1 MNNSQNNKQD
11 NKQNNKT
18 IKKNR
23 EEAKASIMNLEK
35 LKLEYR
41 LQLNAYKQA
50 IADYINYLQQN
61 AQTPCNNYSAD
72 TTGISQACY
81 NDIWQKSGCGGGF
94 ATPSASSSWALSQTL
109 NGLIQDSWY
118 WATETDY
125 NHRMGCYGNPGN
137 PYIIIGVGDDSNIY
151 SRQGLDAPWE
161 IINDNSNGQI
171 VTVFTGSDGK
181 LYATNNVNEIIYKN
195 NWSDSSWIG
204 YGSNADTCCV
214 LGAAMAQDGTIVGV
228 GTDHTLWTTSSF
240 NGGWTQTASPGEW
253 CSYITIAPDG
263 SVFVVGSDKNIWK
276 INSYKTL
283 SSEIWQSMEADW
295 ICCVMAITI
304 APDGTLIGLGTNQQ
318 IYTIANYTT
327 IPCEWIGPYNSEN
340 DSCCVTSITTV
351 SNPNYNSSN
360 FNTTTAPN
368 FNINNPPMTKMQGK
382 VFWGSGQ
389 AGSQSVYTG
398 GTVEQCQALCS
409 STANCSGATY
419 NPTAHGQPMCFLR
432 TGDGQVVPALDSDVA
447 IIPEGQKYLL
457 IIEAINNKL
466 ISTNQQIQNII
477 NQSQPVYDSMKTE
490 RQQQNKELIQ
500 NYAKLVAE
508 REKIAETL
516 KSYEDLDK
524 SEQQGQMRVTQK
536 QYSYILL
543 SIIAIGVIFIL
554 YKFSGILT
562 SQPQG
567 DSQIYNQ
574 TGGEI
579 PQSTYYVL
587 LIIIIL
593 IILFNYYS
601 NIKKTTTDATNSVF
615 GAFSSVFGSFGNFF
629 SLSDN

>member
-1 MNNSQNNKQD
+1 MNNNQNN
-11 NKQNNKT
+11 NNQNIKKGNKT

-35 LKLEYR
+35 LKMEYS

-61 AQTPCNNYSAD
+61 AETPCSNYSAD
-72 TTGISQACY
+72 TTGISQVCY
-81 NDIWQKSGCGGGF
+81 SDIWQKSGCGGGT
-94 ATPSASSSWALSQTL
+94 AAPNASSSWASSQTL
-109 NGLIQDSWY
+109 NGLINDSWL

-161 IINDNSNGQI
+161 IINDNSNGNI
-171 VTVFTGSDGK
+171 ATIFTGSDGK
-181 LYATNNVNEIIYKN
+181 LYGTINKNNDTIVYKN
-195 NWSDSSWIG
+195 NWSDSTWSQSISG
-204 YGSNADTCCV
+204 TCCV
-214 LGAAMAQDGTIVGV
+214 LGAAMGQNGAIVGI
-228 GTDHTLWTTSSF
+228 GTDHTLYTKPNLT
-240 NGGWTQTASPGEW
+240 GAWTQTASAGEW
-253 CSYITIAPDG
+253 CGYITIAPDG
-263 SVFVVGSDKNIWK
+263 SVFVVGSDNNIWK
-276 INSYKTL
+276 KNNYQTL
-283 SSEIWQSMEADW
+283 SSESWQSTGQGGV
-295 ICCVMAITI
+295 IAITI
-304 APDGTLIGLGTNQQ
+304 APDGTLIGVGSNQQ
-318 IYTIANYTT
+318 LYSIANYTNL
-327 IPCEWIGPYNSEN
+327 PGEWTGPYNSEN
-340 DSCCVTSITTV
+340 NSGSVTSITTV

-360 FNTTTAPN
+360 YNTTTAPD
-368 FNINNPPMTKMQGK
+368 FSINSPPLTTMPGK

-398 GTVEQCQALCS
+398 GTQEQCQALCS
-409 STANCSGATY
+409 STTNCSGATF
-419 NPTAHGQPMCFLR
+419 NPTAHGQPMCWLR
-432 TGDGQVVPALDSDVA
+432 SGEGQVVPGLDTDVA
-447 IIPEGQKYLL
+447 IIPESQKYLL
-457 IIEAINNKL
+457 IIESINTKL
-466 ISTNQQIQNII
+466 ISTNQQIQNVI
-477 NQSQPVYDSMKTE
+477 NQSQPVYNSMKTE
-490 RQQQNKELIQ
+490 GQEQNKELIQ
-500 NYAKLVAE
+500 NYMKLVAE

-524 SEQQGQMRVTQK
+524 SEQEGQMRVSQK

-543 SIIAIGVIFIL
+543 SIVAIGVIFIL
-554 YKFSGILT
+554 YKFSGVLAT
-562 SQPQG
+562 QSQG

-601 NIKKTTTDATNSVF
+601 NIKQTATSASNSVLSAF
-615 GAFSSVFGSFGNFF
+615 GSAFGSFGNFF
-629 SLSDN
+629 SLNDN

>member
-1 MNNSQNNKQD
+1 MNNNQNNNNQ
-11 NKQNNKT
+11 NKKT

-35 LKLEYR
+35 LKLEYS

-61 AQTPCNNYSAD
+61 AETPCSNYSAD

-81 NDIWQKSGCGGGF
+81 NDIWQKSGCGSGTIGY
-94 ATPSASSSWALSQTL
+94 PSASASWQQSQTM

-181 LYATNNVNEIIYKN
+181 LYATNKNDEIIYKN
-195 NWSDSSWIG
+195 NWSDSTWSG
-204 YGSNADTCCV
+204 FGSNAGTCCV
-214 LGAAMAQDGTIVGV
+214 LGAAMGQDGTIVGI
-228 GTDHTLWTTSSF
+228 GTNNTLFSTPTF
-240 NGGWTQTASPGEW
+240 NGAWTQTASAGEW
-253 CSYITIAPDG
+253 CGYITIAPDG
-263 SVFVVGSDKNIWK
+263 SVFVVGSDNNIWK
-276 INSYKTL
+276 KNNYQTL
-283 SSEIWQSMEADW
+283 SSENWQGMGSGSV
-295 ICCVMAITI
+295 IAITI
-304 APDGTLIGLGTNQQ
+304 APDGTLIGVGTNQQ
-318 IYTIANYTT
+318 IYTIANYTNL
-327 IPCEWIGPYNSEN
+327 PGEWTGPYNSEN
-340 DSCCVTSITTV
+340 NSGSVTSITTV

-360 FNTTTAPN
+360 YNTTTAPD
-368 FNINNPPMTKMQGK
+368 FSINSPPLTTMPGK
-382 VFWGSGQ
+382 AFWGSGS
-389 AGSQSVYTG
+389 ASVTAG

-409 STANCSGATY
+409 STTNCSGATY
-419 NPTAHGQPMCFLR
+419 NPTAYGQPMCFLR
-432 TGDGQVVPALDSDVA
+432 TGDGQVVAALDSDIA
-447 IIPEGQKYLL
+447 IIPEAQKYLL
-457 IIEAINNKL
+457 IIESINNKL
-466 ISTNQQIQNII
+466 ISTNQQIQNVI
-477 NQSQPVYDSMKTE
+477 NQSQPIYNSMKTE
-490 RQQQNKELIQ
+490 GQEQNKELIQ
-500 NYAKLVAE
+500 NYMKLVVE

-524 SEQQGQMRVTQK
+524 SEQEGQMRVTQK
-536 QYSYILL
+536 HYSYILL
-543 SIIAIGVIFIL
+543 SIIAIGVIFVL
-554 YKFSGILT
+554 YKFSGVLT
-562 SQPQG
+562 SQSQG
-567 DSQIYNQ
+567 DSQTYNQ

-587 LIIIIL
+587 LIIIIF

-601 NIKKTTTDATNSVF
+601 NIKQTATSTSNSVF
-615 GAFSSVFGSFGNFF
+615 SAFGSAFGSFGNFF

>member
-1 MNNSQNNKQD
+1 MNNNQNNNQ
-11 NKQNNKT
+11 NKKKDKT

-23 EEAKASIMNLEK
+23 EEAKSSIMNLEK
-35 LKLEYR
+35 LQMEYS
-41 LQLNAYKQA
+41 LQLNAYQQA

-61 AQTPCNNYSAD
+61 AETPCSNYSAD

-81 NDIWQKSGCGGGF
+81 NDIWQKSGCGTG
-94 ATPSASSSWALSQTL
+94 SASPNASTSWATSQTL
-109 NGLIQDSWY
+109 NGLINDSWL

-137 PYIIIGVGDDSNIY
+137 PYIIIGVGDDNNIY

-161 IINDNSNGQI
+161 TINDNSNGQI
-171 VTVFTGSDGK
+171 VTVFTGSNGT

-204 YGSNADTCCV
+204 YGSNAGTCCV
-214 LGAAMAQDGTIVGV
+214 LGAAMGQDGTIVGI
-228 GTDHTLWTTSSF
+228 GTNNTLFSTPSF
-240 NGGWTQTASPGEW
+240 NGTWTQTASAGEW
-253 CSYITIAPDG
+253 CGYITIAPDG
-263 SVFVVGSDKNIWK
+263 SVFVVGSDNNIWK
-276 INSYKTL
+276 KNSYQTL
-283 SSEIWQSMEADW
+283 SSENWQSTGQGGV
-295 ICCVMAITI
+295 IAITI

-318 IYTIANYTT
+318 IYTIANYTNLPGDWT
-327 IPCEWIGPYNSEN
+327 GPYNSEN
-340 DSCCVTSITTV
+340 YSGSATSITTV

-360 FNTTTAPN
+360 YNTTTAPD
-368 FNINNPPMTKMQGK
+368 FSINAPPLTTMPGK
-382 VFWGSGQ
+382 AFWGSG
-389 AGSQSVYTG
+389 SSSVSTG
-398 GTVEQCQALCS
+398 GTQEQCQALCS
-409 STANCSGATY
+409 STTNCSGATY
-419 NPTAHGQPMCFLR
+419 NPTAYAQPMCFLR

-500 NYAKLVAE
+500 NYTKLVVE

-554 YKFSGILT
+554 YKFSGVLT

-601 NIKKTTTDATNSVF
+601 NIKQEATSASNSVF
-615 GAFSSVFGSFGNFF
+615 SAFGSAFGSFGNFF
-629 SLSDN
+629 SLNDNYI

>member
-35 LKLEYR
+35 LKLEYS

-81 NDIWQKSGCGGGF
+81 NDIWQKAGCGSGTIGY
-94 ATPSASSSWALSQTL
+94 PSASASWQQSQTM
-109 NGLIQDSWY
+109 NGLINDSWL

-161 IINDNSNGQI
+161 IINDNSNGNI
-171 VTVFTGSDGK
+171 ATIFTGSDGK
-181 LYATNNVNEIIYKN
+181 LYGTINKNNNTIVYKN
-195 NWSDSSWIG
+195 NWSDSTWSQSISG
-204 YGSNADTCCV
+204 TCCV
-214 LGAAMAQDGTIVGV
+214 LGAAMGQNGAIVGI
-228 GTDHTLWTTSSF
+228 GTNNTLYTKPNLT
-240 NGGWTQTASPGEW
+240 GAWTQTASAGEW
-253 CSYITIAPDG
+253 CGYITIAPDG
-263 SVFVVGSDKNIWK
+263 SVFVVGSDNNIWK
-276 INSYKTL
+276 KNNYQTL
-283 SSEIWQSMEADW
+283 SSENWQSMGSGSV
-295 ICCVMAITI
+295 IAITI
-304 APDGTLIGLGTNQQ
+304 APDGTLIGVGTNQQ
-318 IYTIANYTT
+318 LYSIADYTNLPGQWT
-327 IPCEWIGPYNSEN
+327 GPYNSEN
-340 DSCCVTSITTV
+340 NSGSVTSITTV

-360 FNTTTAPN
+360 YNTTTAPD
-368 FNINNPPMTKMQGK
+368 FSINAPPLTTMPGK

-398 GTVEQCQALCS
+398 GTQEQCQALCS
-409 STANCSGATY
+409 STTNCSGATF
-419 NPTAHGQPMCFLR
+419 NPTAHGQPMCWLR
-432 TGDGQVVPALDSDVA
+432 SGEGQVVPGLDTDVA
-447 IIPEGQKYLL
+447 IIPESQKYLL
-457 IIEAINNKL
+457 IIESINTKL
-466 ISTNQQIQNII
+466 ISTNQQIQNVI
-477 NQSQPVYDSMKTE
+477 NQSQPVYNSMKTE
-490 RQQQNKELIQ
+490 GQEQNKELIQ
-500 NYAKLVAE
+500 NYMKLVAE

-524 SEQQGQMRVTQK
+524 SEQEGQMRVTQK
-536 QYSYILL
+536 HYSYILL

-554 YKFSGILT
+554 YKFSGVLAT
-562 SQPQG
+562 QSQG

-601 NIKKTTTDATNSVF
+601 NIKQTATDTTNSVYS
-615 GAFSSVFGSFGNFF
+615 GFSSVFGSFGNFF
-629 SLSDN
+629 SLNDN

>member
-1 MNNSQNNKQD
+1 MNNNSNN
-11 NKQNNKT
+11 NSNNSNNNNSNNNSVKT
-18 IKKNR
+18 T
-23 EEAKASIMNLEK
+23 AMDLEK
-35 LKLEYR
+35 LQMEYNS
-41 LQLNAYKQA
+41 QLTEYQQA
-50 IADYINYLQQN
+50 VANYVSYLQQN
-61 AQTPCNNYSAD
+61 AETPCSNYSAD

-276 INSYKTL
+276 KNSYQTL
-283 SSEIWQSMEADW
+283 SSENWQSMEADW

-360 FNTTTAPN
+360 YNTTTAPD
-368 FNINNPPMTKMQGK
+368 FSINAPPLTTMPGK

-398 GTVEQCQALCS
+398 GTQEQCQALCS
-409 STANCSGATY
+409 STTNCSGATF
-419 NPTAHGQPMCFLR
+419 NPTAHGQPMCWLR
-432 TGDGQVVPALDSDVA
+432 SGEGQIAPGLDTDTA
-447 IIPEGQKYLL
+447 IIPQGQEYLS
-457 IIEAINNKL
+457 IINSINNKL
-466 ISTNQQIQNII
+466 IATNQQIQNII
-477 NQSQPVYDSMKTE
+477 DQSEPEYNSIQTKNQEKNQ
-490 RQQQNKELIQ
+490 ELIQ
-500 NYAKLVAE
+500 NYVQLTDE
-508 REKIAETL
+508 REKIA
-516 KSYEDLDK
+516 KMIKKYEDLDE
-524 SEQQGQMRVTQK
+524 SQIQGELKINQNY
-536 QYSYILL
+536 YSYILL
-543 SIIAIGVIFIL
+543 VIVAIGVVAIL
-554 YKFSGILT
+554 YKFSNVFTGGET
-562 SQPQG
+562 G
-567 DSQIYNQ
+567 ETNVQ
-574 TGGEI
+574 TGGEL
-579 PQSTYYVL
+579 SENTSVFL
-587 LIIIIL
+587 LIIIVVIL
-593 IILFNYYS
+593 VANYYTTIVSTTTNIGNTTFNGFASIFS
-601 NIKKTTTDATNSVF
+601 NIN
-615 GAFSSVFGSFGNFF
+615 NFF
-629 SLSDN
+629 SLNDNF